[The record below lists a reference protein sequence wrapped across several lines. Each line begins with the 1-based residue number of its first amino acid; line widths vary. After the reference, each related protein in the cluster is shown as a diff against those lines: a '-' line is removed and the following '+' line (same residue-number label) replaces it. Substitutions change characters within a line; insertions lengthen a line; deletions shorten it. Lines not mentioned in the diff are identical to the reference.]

1 MQRFGKFDKFLHP
14 GMHILKWPMER
25 EAGRI
30 SMRIQQLDVDCETK
44 SRDHVFIRIHVA
56 IQYQTN
62 STHLYESFY
71 TLSSPIRQ
79 LTNNVHDIVRSTMP
93 QLDLDDIFSA
103 QDTIAQNFHDSLNDS
118 MNQYG
123 YLVHHV
129 LITRIWP
136 NEHVQQSMNEIIVS
150 KRMKESMTHK
160 AEAIKIEIVKNAEA
174 KAERD
179 YLIGVGVAKARREIV
194 RGMRDT
200 VSSERNNNN
209 GVSTKTAMDLLLLT
223 QYYSVLEDL
232 RGCKGK
238 KNATGDEC
246 VEDTTTSSTT
256 LLLTHMPDTV
266 SNLTETV
273 RECFGSTTA
282 NTANLIEL

>member
-25 EAGRI
+25 EAGRV

-44 SRDHVFIRIHVA
+44 SRDHVYLRMHVS

-79 LTNNVHDIVRSTMP
+79 FTSNVHDIVRSTMP

-103 QDTIAQNFHDSLNDS
+103 QDTIAQNFHDLLNDS

-136 NEHVQQSMNEIIVS
+136 NEHVQQSMNEIVVS
-150 KRMKESMTHK
+150 KRMKESMSHK

-200 VSSERNNNN
+200 VNERNN
-209 GVSTKTAMDLLLLT
+209 GVSTKCAMDLLLLT

-232 RGCKGK
+232 RGCKDK
-238 KNATGDEC
+238 KSATDDAC
-246 VEDTTTSSTT
+246 VEDTSSTS

-266 SNLTETV
+266 SNLTESV
-273 RECFGSTTA
+273 RECFQSTTP
-282 NTANLIEL
+282 NTENLIDL

>member
-25 EAGRI
+25 EVGRI

-44 SRDHVFIRIHVA
+44 SRDHVFIRIHVS

-79 LTNNVHDIVRSTMP
+79 LTSNVHDIVRSTMP

-123 YLVHHV
+123 YLVHRV
-129 LITRIWP
+129 LITRISP
-136 NEHVQQSMNEIIVS
+136 NEHVQQSMNEIVVS
-150 KRMKESMTHK
+150 KRMKESMSHK

-174 KAERD
+174 KAERE
-179 YLIGVGVAKARREIV
+179 YLIGVGVARERREVV

-200 VSSERNNNN
+200 VSSKRNN

-232 RGCKGK
+232 RGCSKDK
-238 KNATGDEC
+238 KSATGGDEC
-246 VEDTTTSSTT
+246 VEDTTSSTT

-273 RECFGSTTA
+273 RECFGSTTT